1 MVQRS
6 CKNFQKPDGDQS
18 INLLF
23 LWFLKYLSGEGKG
36 RLEF

>member
-23 LWFLKYLSGEGKG
+23 LWLLKYLSGEGNE
-36 RLEF
+36 RPEI